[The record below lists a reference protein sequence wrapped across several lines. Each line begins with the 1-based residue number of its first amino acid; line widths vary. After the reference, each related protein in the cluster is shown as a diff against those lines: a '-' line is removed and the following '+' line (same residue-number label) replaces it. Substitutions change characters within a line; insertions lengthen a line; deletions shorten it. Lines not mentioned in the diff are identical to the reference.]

1 LLSFLF
7 VANLF
12 ADDSA
17 KDKSEIIQIDE
28 PDYAKTI
35 EEGIVLVDFWA
46 AWCPP
51 CRRMNPILE
60 ELAKEHKGKVKIAK
74 LNVDKNKKFATSKK
88 INAIPV
94 IIAYKDGKEVQRIVG
109 QVPKSDLEAVIKGLM
124 EK

>member
-1 LLSFLF
+1 MLSFLF